1 MKTYELGYYDN
12 GHYVVERYQAST
24 EMEARSFVTRRLK
37 RQIKFDVKVIEE
49 VLA

>member
-1 MKTYELGYYDN
+1 MKIYELGYYDN
-12 GHYVVERYQAST
+12 GRYVVERYKAST

-49 VLA
+49 AGA